1 MNRPSSLIQILGG
14 IGLLLGSAAVAAQCL
29 PPPRNAQVPG
39 FSLCKEWPAFAGQ
52 SISLLAELTPDP
64 AVADTSGDGSYD
76 LHLAVLDRQG
86 GQALASYRQPAAFV
100 SDAIHLDSLKLDTGR
115 FQLAPQVRAFG
126 VRAAF
131 SGSSRVNPF
140 DQVLL
145 SLYVREGARLRPVME
160 KFVAYSYS
168 GEWDGQ
174 CTGQR
179 VETTRTLDIAKT
191 GSHGYADLIVRSVS
205 VTTLGEG
212 QGEQCQSR
220 SVTSKPVLTTLHYDG
235 QRYVLPNELNGI

>member
-1 MNRPSSLIQILGG
+1 MIRPSSLIQVLGG

-39 FSLCKEWPAFAGQ
+39 FSLCKEWPAFADQ

-64 AVADTSGDGSYD
+64 AVADASGDGSYD
-76 LHLAVLDRQG
+76 LQLAVLDRQD

-145 SLYVREGARLRPVME
+145 SLYVREGTRLRPVME

>member
-1 MNRPSSLIQILGG
+1 MIRPSFLIPALGC
-14 IGLLLGSAAVAAQCL
+14 IGALLGSAAVAAQCL

-39 FSLCKEWPAFAGQ
+39 FSLCKDWPAFADQ
-52 SISLLAELTPDP
+52 SISLLSELTPEPGVVD
-64 AVADTSGDGSYD
+64 ATEDGTYD
-76 LHLAVLDRQG
+76 LQLAVLDRKG
-86 GQALASYRQPAAFV
+86 GQVLASYRQPAAFV
-100 SDAIHLDSLKLDTGR
+100 SDAIRLDSLKLDTGR

-140 DQVLL
+140 DQVWLN
-145 SLYVREGARLRPVME
+145 LYVREGNTLRPVME
-160 KFVAYSYS
+160 KFLAYSYS

-179 VETTRTLDIAKT
+179 VETTRTLDIART
-191 GSHGYADLIVRSVS
+191 RSQGYADLIVRSVS

-220 SVTSKPVLTTLHYDG
+220 SVTTQPVLTTLHYDG
-235 QRYVLPNELNGI
+235 QRYVLPSELSGL